1 MKILFR
7 KLKRSNKFLLTL
19 FIITFGLYIIGYTLF
34 IKNLLSLSGIETGI
48 RVFFIIFFLL
58 WLIFY
63 LFLSLI
69 KLIKRNYK
77 ALIITTIISLL
88 FSIVFY
94 VSSFYINL
102 IYDKMGNLTESNTT
116 IYTTYL
122 INFNDDEFNED
133 KILGMVDDKESIE
146 GYILANKLIKKEK
159 LKNKVIKYAG
169 FTELLSAFYNKEVD
183 AIFVSSNYKT
193 LFGSDAYPNIG
204 DETNILYKFSE
215 KRKNEDKRIVSNKEL
230 TEPFTL
236 LVMGVDSEANGLNA
250 NAAFNGDTLIYMTFN
265 PKTLT
270 ASMFSIPR
278 DTYVPIACRNNAYSK
293 INSSAAYG
301 TNCVINTVENLTGIK
316 VDYYVKVNFK
326 AVVELVEAVKGVE
339 VMVEE
344 PDFQRNSGV
353 DCKGMVCE
361 QNSNRDWGN
370 DTVYI
375 KPGWQK
381 LNGEQALAY
390 ARCRHL
396 YIESDLARNRHQ
408 QEIITAL
415 AKKALKIRSQKEFEN
430 ILDAVSNN
438 IATNM
443 SMKEILSSYDILKS
457 MISNSLK
464 GEEMVNIKKS
474 YLEVYSLPVNLGRS
488 VTSALGHYPGSL
500 DDITKMMRTNLGKEE
515 PTLAKTFTY
524 DINTPYQEKVYGK
537 GITTGEK
544 LQLLPSFVGQNVS
557 VAREYASRN
566 NFSLIVN
573 GSGDIITTQSL
584 ASGTLVKNIKS
595 LTVSTV
601 SNIVSDDNRQEDTED

>member
-133 KILGMVDDKESIE
+133 KILGMVDDKKSIE

-326 AVVELVEAVKGVE
+326 AVVELVEAVKGIE

-370 DTVYI
+370 NTVYI

-457 MISNSLK
+457 MITNSLK

>member
-326 AVVELVEAVKGVE
+326 AVVELVEAVKGIE

-457 MISNSLK
+457 MITNSLK

>member
-34 IKNLLSLSGIETGI
+34 TKNLLSLSGIETGI
-48 RVFFIIFFLL
+48 RVFFIIFFFL

-88 FSIVFY
+88 LSIVFY

-122 INFNDDEFNED
+122 INFNGDEFNED
-133 KILGMVDDKESIE
+133 KILGMVDDKKSIE

-159 LKNKVIKYAG
+159 LKNKVIKYSG
-169 FTELLSAFYNKEVD
+169 FTELLNAFYNKEVD

-215 KRKNEDKRIVSNKEL
+215 KRKNEDKKIASNKEL

-326 AVVELVEAVKGVE
+326 AVVELVEAVKGIE

-370 DTVYI
+370 NTVYI

-457 MISNSLK
+457 MITNSLK

>member
-370 DTVYI
+370 NTVYI
-375 KPGWQK
+375 KSGWQK

-457 MISNSLK
+457 MITNSLK

>member
-326 AVVELVEAVKGVE
+326 AVVELVEAVKGIE

-457 MISNSLK
+457 MITNSLK

-544 LQLLPSFVGQNVS
+544 LQLLPSFVGQNIS

>member
-34 IKNLLSLSGIETGI
+34 TKNLLSLSGIETGI
-48 RVFFIIFFLL
+48 RVFFIIFFFL

-88 FSIVFY
+88 LSIVFY

-122 INFNDDEFNED
+122 INFNGDEFNED
-133 KILGMVDDKESIE
+133 KILGMVDDKKSIE

-159 LKNKVIKYAG
+159 LKNKVIKYSG
-169 FTELLSAFYNKEVD
+169 FTELLNAFYNKEVD

-215 KRKNEDKRIVSNKEL
+215 KRKNEDKKIASNKEL

-488 VTSALGHYPGSL
+488 VTSALGHYPGSI

>member
-370 DTVYI
+370 NTVYI

>member
-326 AVVELVEAVKGVE
+326 AVVELVEAVKGIE

-370 DTVYI
+370 NTVYI
-375 KPGWQK
+375 KSGWQK

-457 MISNSLK
+457 MITNSLK

>member
-370 DTVYI
+370 NTVYI

-457 MISNSLK
+457 MITNSLK

>member
-34 IKNLLSLSGIETGI
+34 TKNLLSLSGIETGI
-48 RVFFIIFFLL
+48 RVFFIIFFFL

-122 INFNDDEFNED
+122 INFNGDEFNED
-133 KILGMVDDKESIE
+133 KILGMVNDKESIE

-159 LKNKVIKYAG
+159 LKNKVIKYSG
-169 FTELLSAFYNKEVD
+169 FTELLNAFYNKEVD

-204 DETNILYKFSE
+204 DETNVLYKFSE
-215 KRKNEDKRIVSNKEL
+215 KRKNEDKRIASNKEL

-457 MISNSLK
+457 MITNSLK

-488 VTSALGHYPGSL
+488 VTSALGHYPGSI

-566 NFSLIVN
+566 NFNLIVN

>member
-94 VSSFYINL
+94 VSSFYIDL

-326 AVVELVEAVKGVE
+326 AVVELVEAVKGIE

-370 DTVYI
+370 NTVYI

-443 SMKEILSSYDILKS
+443 SMKETLSSYDILKS
-457 MISNSLK
+457 MITNSLK

>member
-34 IKNLLSLSGIETGI
+34 TKNLLSLSGIETGI
-48 RVFFIIFFLL
+48 RVFFIIFFFL

-122 INFNDDEFNED
+122 INFNGDEFNED
-133 KILGMVDDKESIE
+133 KILGMVDDKKSIE

-159 LKNKVIKYAG
+159 LKNKVIKYSG
-169 FTELLSAFYNKEVD
+169 FTELLNAFYNKEVD

-204 DETNILYKFSE
+204 DETNVLYKFSE
-215 KRKNEDKRIVSNKEL
+215 KRKNEDKRIASNKEL

-457 MISNSLK
+457 MITNSLK

-488 VTSALGHYPGSL
+488 VTSALGHYPGSI

>member
-326 AVVELVEAVKGVE
+326 AVVELVEAVKGIE

-370 DTVYI
+370 NTVYI

-457 MISNSLK
+457 MITNSLK

-515 PTLAKTFTY
+515 PILAKTFTY

>member
-34 IKNLLSLSGIETGI
+34 TKNLLSLSGIETGI
-48 RVFFIIFFLL
+48 RVFFIIFFFL

-122 INFNDDEFNED
+122 INFNGDEFNED
-133 KILGMVDDKESIE
+133 KILGMVNDKESIE

-159 LKNKVIKYAG
+159 LKNKVIKYSG
-169 FTELLSAFYNKEVD
+169 FTELLNAFYNKEVD

-204 DETNILYKFSE
+204 DETNVLYKFSE
-215 KRKNEDKRIVSNKEL
+215 KRKNEDKRIASNKEL

-457 MISNSLK
+457 MITNSLK

-488 VTSALGHYPGSL
+488 VTSALGHYPGSI

-601 SNIVSDDNRQEDTED
+601 SNIVSDDSRQEDTED

>member
-34 IKNLLSLSGIETGI
+34 TKNLLSLSGIETGI
-48 RVFFIIFFLL
+48 RVFFIIFFFL

-326 AVVELVEAVKGVE
+326 AVVELVEAVKGIE

-370 DTVYI
+370 NTVYI

-457 MISNSLK
+457 MITNSLK

>member
-94 VSSFYINL
+94 VSSFYIDL

-169 FTELLSAFYNKEVD
+169 FTELLNAFYNKEVD

-204 DETNILYKFSE
+204 DETNIIYKFSE
-215 KRKNEDKRIVSNKEL
+215 KRKNEDKRIASNKEL

-457 MISNSLK
+457 MITNSLK

>member
-34 IKNLLSLSGIETGI
+34 TKNLLSLSGIETGI
-48 RVFFIIFFLL
+48 RVFFIIFFFL

-122 INFNDDEFNED
+122 INFNGDEFNED
-133 KILGMVDDKESIE
+133 KILGMVDDKKSIE

-159 LKNKVIKYAG
+159 LKNKVIKYSG
-169 FTELLSAFYNKEVD
+169 FTELLNAFYNKEVD

-215 KRKNEDKRIVSNKEL
+215 KRKNEDKRIASNKEL

-488 VTSALGHYPGSL
+488 VTSALGHYPGSI

>member
-326 AVVELVEAVKGVE
+326 AVVELVEAVKGIE

-370 DTVYI
+370 NTVYI

-457 MISNSLK
+457 MITNSLK

-601 SNIVSDDNRQEDTED
+601 SSIVSDDNRQEDTED

>member
-88 FSIVFY
+88 LSIVFY

-326 AVVELVEAVKGVE
+326 AVVELVEAVKGIE

-370 DTVYI
+370 NTVYI

-457 MISNSLK
+457 MITNSLK

-573 GSGDIITTQSL
+573 GSGGIITTQSL

-601 SNIVSDDNRQEDTED
+601 SSIVSDDNRQEDTED

>member
-94 VSSFYINL
+94 VSSFYIDL

>member
-34 IKNLLSLSGIETGI
+34 TKNLLSLSGIETGI
-48 RVFFIIFFLL
+48 RVFFIIFFFL

-122 INFNDDEFNED
+122 INFNGDEFNED
-133 KILGMVDDKESIE
+133 KILGMVDDKKSIE

-159 LKNKVIKYAG
+159 LKNKVIKYSG
-169 FTELLSAFYNKEVD
+169 FTELLNAFYNKEVD

-215 KRKNEDKRIVSNKEL
+215 KRKNEDKRIASNKEL

-326 AVVELVEAVKGVE
+326 AVVELVEAVKGIE

-370 DTVYI
+370 NTVYI

-457 MISNSLK
+457 MITNSLK

>member
-34 IKNLLSLSGIETGI
+34 TKNLLSLSGIETGI

-133 KILGMVDDKESIE
+133 KILGMVDDKKSIE

-326 AVVELVEAVKGVE
+326 AVVELVEAVKGIE

-370 DTVYI
+370 NTVYI

-457 MISNSLK
+457 MITNSLK

>member
-94 VSSFYINL
+94 VSSFYIDL

-326 AVVELVEAVKGVE
+326 AVVELVEAVKGIE

-370 DTVYI
+370 NTVYI
-375 KPGWQK
+375 KSGWQK

-457 MISNSLK
+457 MITNSLK

>member
-326 AVVELVEAVKGVE
+326 AVVELVEAVKGIE

-370 DTVYI
+370 NTVYI

>member
-34 IKNLLSLSGIETGI
+34 TKNLLSLSGIETGI
-48 RVFFIIFFLL
+48 RVFFIIFFFL

-122 INFNDDEFNED
+122 INFNGDEFNED
-133 KILGMVDDKESIE
+133 KILGMVDDKKSIE

-159 LKNKVIKYAG
+159 LKNKVIKYSE
-169 FTELLSAFYNKEVD
+169 FTELLNAFYNKEVD

-204 DETNILYKFSE
+204 DETNVLYKFSE
-215 KRKNEDKRIVSNKEL
+215 KRKNEDKRIASNKEL

-488 VTSALGHYPGSL
+488 VTSALGHYPGSI

-557 VAREYASRN
+557 LAREYASRN

>member
-34 IKNLLSLSGIETGI
+34 TKNLFSLSGIETGI

-88 FSIVFY
+88 LSIVFY

-122 INFNDDEFNED
+122 INFNGDEFNED
-133 KILGMVDDKESIE
+133 KILGMVDDKKSIE

-159 LKNKVIKYAG
+159 LKNKVIKYSG
-169 FTELLSAFYNKEVD
+169 FTELLNAFYNKEVD

-326 AVVELVEAVKGVE
+326 AVVELVEAVKGIE

-457 MISNSLK
+457 MITNSLK

-488 VTSALGHYPGSL
+488 VTSALGHYPGSI

>member
-326 AVVELVEAVKGVE
+326 AVVELVEAVKGIE

-370 DTVYI
+370 NTVYI

-457 MISNSLK
+457 MITNSLK

-573 GSGDIITTQSL
+573 GSGGIITTQSL

-601 SNIVSDDNRQEDTED
+601 SSIVSDDNRQEDTED

>member
-34 IKNLLSLSGIETGI
+34 TKNLLSLSGIETGI
-48 RVFFIIFFLL
+48 RVFFIIFFFL

-122 INFNDDEFNED
+122 INFNGDEFNED
-133 KILGMVDDKESIE
+133 KILGMVNDKESIE

-159 LKNKVIKYAG
+159 LKNKVIKYSG
-169 FTELLSAFYNKEVD
+169 FTELLNAFYNKEVD

-204 DETNILYKFSE
+204 DETNVLYKFSE
-215 KRKNEDKRIVSNKEL
+215 KRKNEDKRIASNKEL

-457 MISNSLK
+457 MITNSLK

-488 VTSALGHYPGSL
+488 VTSALGHYPGSI

>member
-326 AVVELVEAVKGVE
+326 AVVELVEAVKGIE

-370 DTVYI
+370 NTVYI

-457 MISNSLK
+457 MITNSLK

>member
-34 IKNLLSLSGIETGI
+34 TKNLLSLSGIETGI
-48 RVFFIIFFLL
+48 RVFFIIFFFL

-88 FSIVFY
+88 LSIVFY

-122 INFNDDEFNED
+122 INFNGDEFNED
-133 KILGMVDDKESIE
+133 KILGMVDDKKSIE

-159 LKNKVIKYAG
+159 LKNKVIKYSG
-169 FTELLSAFYNKEVD
+169 FTELLNAFYNKEVD

-215 KRKNEDKRIVSNKEL
+215 KRKNEDKKIASNKEL

-488 VTSALGHYPGSL
+488 VTSALGHYPGSI

-557 VAREYASRN
+557 IAREYASRN

-601 SNIVSDDNRQEDTED
+601 SNIVSEDNRQEDTED

>member
-94 VSSFYINL
+94 VSSFYIDL

-326 AVVELVEAVKGVE
+326 AVVELVEAVKGIE

-370 DTVYI
+370 NTVYI

-457 MISNSLK
+457 MITNSLK

-488 VTSALGHYPGSL
+488 ITSALGHYPGSL